1 MSQLKLNYGICDKA
15 NERLDKYWGVFTG
28 TGQYHTIDKGSNSK
42 WNRLHI
48 KTKLYRSLEHFFPH
62 VLDYFVHIEGLY
74 ITYHEII

>member
-1 MSQLKLNYGICDKA
+1 MHDEISTGEYLLVPA
-15 NERLDKYWGVFTG
+15 NIN
-28 TGQYHTIDKGSNSK
+28 TIDKGSNSK

-48 KTKLYRSLEHFFPH
+48 KTKLNRSLEHFFQH